1 MLFRSKIVR
10 LQSGDDIIANYTED
24 ENSGLVHLEKPMAIF
39 FKRLPTGRAV
49 MMMSPWLPLE
59 LVENNYADLYS
70 QDILTI
76 IEPKKSLVEYYQNAM
91 DDVQQL
97 IEEAK
102 DENGEDTLFEESDDA
117 DDEEEE
123 IVERLTG
130 IVKEL
135 KIGRAH
141 V

>member
-1 MLFRSKIVR
+1 
-10 LQSGDDIIANYTED
+10 
-24 ENSGLVHLEKPMAIF
+24 
-39 FKRLPTGRAV
+39 
-49 MMMSPWLPLE
+49 MSPWLPLE

-135 KIGRAH
+135 KGNKTIH
-141 V
+141 